1 MNNYKSHIGI
11 IGAGIQGVCCGLFL
25 IKKGYQVTLFD
36 NNEPGNVS
44 ASYGNAG
51 HFSPYASIPLNRPD
65 VLTDVPAM
73 LMSSTGPLALKW
85 NYIHKMIPWF
95 YQFIKNCSKKN
106 MMHTAKYMH
115 QILDLAI
122 PAYDELFEEIDIS
135 QLVEKKGIMYIWNDQ
150 NLKSREL
157 EIKIR
162 DEIGAEQQLLNKK
175 EIHDLEPNIKKIYHA
190 GVFYKK
196 ARHARNPGKI
206 WLKLFDLFKKKGGT
220 FKKNNVE
227 TINFSNEK
235 PLIKTTESEFKFDK
249 ILIACGAFSKQLTEQ
264 VNEKIPLDT
273 ERGYHI
279 NFKNCDHLI
288 SRPVVFS
295 NRGFGMAPMEQG
307 LRVVGT
313 VEFGG
318 LKNPKSNNRIK
329 NLVNNAKFLLDGLP
343 KHDDE
348 WLGFRPTLP
357 DYLPVIGPSKN
368 YKNVFYSFG
377 HHHLG
382 WTLGAISG
390 KIISGMIAEE
400 NTNLDLKPYSS
411 LRFS

>member
-1 MNNYKSHIGI
+1 MNKNIKIGI
-11 IGAGIQGVCCGLFL
+11 IGSGIQGVCTALFL
-25 IKKGYQVTLFD
+25 QKKNFAVTLFD
-36 NNEPGNVS
+36 KNDPGTS
-44 ASYGNAG
+44 AASYGNAG

-65 VLTDVPAM
+65 IVTDIPAM
-73 LMSSTGPLALKW
+73 LLSSTGPLALKW
-85 NYIHKMIPWF
+85 NYVPKMIPWF
-95 YQFIKNCSKKN
+95 LKFLKNCSTKN

-115 QILDLAI
+115 QILDLAL
-122 PAYDELFEEIDIS
+122 PAYDELFEEIDLS
-135 QLVEKKGIMYIWNDQ
+135 GLVENKGIMYIWNDQ
-150 NLKSREL
+150 NLKSRDL
-157 EIKIR
+157 EINIR
-162 DEIGAEQQLLNKK
+162 NEIGAEQQLLNKK

-206 WLKLFDLFKKKGGT
+206 WLKLFNLFLSKGGK
-220 FKKNNVE
+220 FIKSNVD
-227 TINFSNEK
+227 TISFSEEK
-235 PLIKTTESEFKFDK
+235 PIIKTKESSFNFEKV
-249 ILIACGAFSKQLTEQ
+249 LITCGAFSKILTDQ
-264 VNEKIPLDT
+264 MDEKIPLDT

-279 NFKNCDHLI
+279 HFKNCEHLI
-288 SRPVVFS
+288 SRPVVFQ
-295 NRGFGMAPMEQG
+295 NRGFGMTPMEQG

-318 LKNPKSNNRIK
+318 LKNPLSKNRIK

-343 KHDDE
+343 EHQDE

-382 WTLGAISG
+382 WTLAAISG
-390 KIISGMIAEE
+390 KIISKMITNE
-400 NTNLDLKPYSS
+400 NTNLNLEPYSS
-411 LRFS
+411 KRFS

>member
-227 TINFSNEK
+227 TINFSNEE

-295 NRGFGMAPMEQG
+295 NRGFGMTPMEQG

>member
-1 MNNYKSHIGI
+1 MEKKLKIGV
-11 IGAGIQGVCCGLFL
+11 IGAGIQGVCNALFL
-25 IKKGYQVTLFD
+25 QKKGYQVTLFD
-36 NNEPGNVS
+36 KDGPDNLS

-65 VLTDVPAM
+65 ILTDIPAM
-73 LMSSTGPLALKW
+73 LLSSFGPLALKW
-85 NYIHKMIPWF
+85 NYVPKMIPWF
-95 YQFIKNCSKKN
+95 IKFLKNCSTKN

-115 QILDLAI
+115 QILDIAL
-122 PAYDELFEEIDIS
+122 PAYDELFEEIDLS
-135 QLVEKKGIMYIWNDQ
+135 GLVENKGIMYIWNDQ

-157 EIKIR
+157 ETSIR
-162 DEIGAEQQLLNKK
+162 NEIGAEQQLLNKK

-196 ARHARNPGKI
+196 ARHTRNPGKV
-206 WLKLFDLFKKKGGT
+206 WLKLFNLFLSKGGKFKKS
-220 FKKNNVE
+220 NVE
-227 TINFSNEK
+227 TINFSEEK
-235 PLIKTTESEFKFDK
+235 PIIKTTENSFNFDK
-249 ILIACGAFSKQLTEQ
+249 ILIACGAFSKILTDQ
-264 VNEKIPLDT
+264 IDEKIPLDT

-279 NFKNCDHLI
+279 HFKDCDHLI

-295 NRGFGMAPMEQG
+295 NRAFGMTPMEQG
-307 LRVVGT
+307 LRAVGT

-318 LKNPKSNNRIK
+318 LKNKISKSRIK
-329 NLVNNAKFLLDGLP
+329 NLVNNAKFMLDGLP
-343 KHDDE
+343 EHEDE

-368 YKNVFYSFG
+368 YKNVFYLFG

-390 KIISGMIAEE
+390 KIISQMIANE
-400 NTNLDLKPYSS
+400 NTNLNLEPYSS
-411 LRFS
+411 KRFS